1 MEIQELLISY
11 LFNAKTKASII
22 KALNDEVDIPF
33 INEKTEGK
41 ILDAVYSAIE
51 DVMKAQLLK

>member
-1 MEIQELLISY
+1 MEIQELLIKY
-11 LFNAKTKASII
+11 LFNEETKASII
-22 KALNDEVDIPF
+22 QALNDEIDIPF

-41 ILDAVYSAIE
+41 ILDAVYSVVE

>member
-1 MEIQELLISY
+1 MELQEMLMNH
-11 LFNAKTKASII
+11 LFNEETKSNII
-22 KALNDEVDIPF
+22 KALNDKVDIPF

-51 DVMKAQLLK
+51 DVMKSQLMK

>member
-1 MEIQELLISY
+1 MEIQALLMSY
-11 LFNAKTKASII
+11 LFNEETKANII

-33 INEKTEGK
+33 IKENTEGK
-41 ILDAVYSAIE
+41 ILDAVYSVVA

>member
-1 MEIQELLISY
+1 MEIQELLIKY
-11 LFNAKTKASII
+11 LFNEETKASII
-22 KALNDEVDIPF
+22 KALNDEIDIPF

-41 ILDAVYSAIE
+41 ILDAVYSVVE

>member
-1 MEIQELLISY
+1 MELQQIFMDY
-11 LFNAKTKASII
+11 LFNEETKSNII

-41 ILDAVYSAIE
+41 ILDALYSVVE
-51 DVMKAQLLK
+51 DVLKAQLLK